1 MSNSKAHSE
10 FVSYIQNY
18 NSHIKS
24 DNNSYKI
31 GKQRSPKSKCTT
43 PEPIIDYER
52 QVDRK
57 QFQQS
62 HSSKYLHPDQ
72 PLTHSSRNMR
82 TSPEPRIKNEI
93 RCCKCSQTGHFTSEC
108 PQHNKQS
115 QSNNQFSQ
123 PQHPLQNFSI
133 STPQESQHYQ
143 QFQQSQQPY
152 PLTYLHDQLM
162 QNYSKNTPSTP
173 RNHQNQSHSL
183 KNKRTKS
190 EQNINQTYQKSQF
203 NQQFQQSQ
211 QPFFNKSKNKCTTS
225 VPSTKSDNRNY
236 KWDFKKDRQQ
246 FKDRSHQ
253 KPHQSQQI
261 EPSQTVIVN
270 IVQSQKAPKQEQAR
284 ENLFSRLLK
293 KKSDLTKEK

>member
-24 DNNSYKI
+24 DNNSCKS

-43 PEPIIDYER
+43 PEPIIDNER

-72 PLTHSSRNMR
+72 PLPHSSRNMR
-82 TSPEPRIKNEI
+82 TSPGPRIKNEI

-108 PQHNKQS
+108 PQHNKKS

-123 PQHPLQNFSI
+123 PQHPCFQN
-133 STPQESQHYQ
+133 TNH

-152 PLTYLHDQLM
+152 SLTYLHDQLM
-162 QNYSKNTPSTP
+162 QNYSKNTP

-183 KNKRTKS
+183 KNKRAKS

-225 VPSTKSDNRNY
+225 TTSEPSNKSDNRIY
-236 KWDFKKDRQQ
+236 
-246 FKDRSHQ
+246 KDRSHQ

-284 ENLFSRLLK
+284 ENIFSRLLK
-293 KKSDLTKEK
+293 KKSDLTKEN